1 MALKIN
7 YRNTNW
13 SFKDDSL
20 TLTYSNFLSK
30 KQQQE
35 IFDMVAFKD
44 RLFLV
49 LTDKRAEFIDKI
61 RTYESITT

>member
-13 SFKDDSL
+13 SFKDGSL
-20 TLTYSNFLSK
+20 TLTYSRFLSK